1 MFKCNCCGE
10 TFEEPKILHESRGE
24 YWGFPSYEDI
34 AVSPCC
40 EEDFTEGKMYHVDG
54 KVYAL
59 VNSEIVDESGR
70 VYTVP
75 NGEMMQVADFDDEY
89 FAEDDGEAL
98 YDEVLADQMTKWC
111 CKFGDDIDV
120 DIEVYW
126 EV

>member
-10 TFEEPKILHESRGE
+10 TFEKPIVIRESRGE
-24 YWGFPSYEDI
+24 YWGLPCYEELT
-34 AVSPCC
+34 VSPCC
-40 EEDFTEGKMYHVDG
+40 KDDFTEGKMYHVEG

-59 VNSEIVDESGR
+59 VNSEIVDERGR

-75 NGEMMQVADFDDEY
+75 NGEMMQVADFDGEY
-89 FAEDDGEAL
+89 FAEDDGESL

-126 EV
+126 EA

>member
-1 MFKCNCCGE
+1 
-10 TFEEPKILHESRGE
+10 
-24 YWGFPSYEDI
+24 
-34 AVSPCC
+34 
-40 EEDFTEGKMYHVDG
+40 MYHVEG

-59 VNSEIVDESGR
+59 VNSEIVDERGR

-75 NGEMMQVADFDDEY
+75 NGEMMQVADFDGEY

-126 EV
+126 EA

>member
-10 TFEEPKILHESRGE
+10 TFEAPKMITESRGE
-24 YWGFPSYEDI
+24 FWGMPCYENI

-40 EEDFTEGKMYHVDG
+40 EEDFTEGKMYHVEG

-59 VNSEIVDESGR
+59 ID
-70 VYTVP
+70 
-75 NGEMMQVADFDDEY
+75 GEMYQVADFDGEY

-120 DIEVYW
+120 DIEFW
-126 EV
+126 EEV